1 MKQPA
6 TLRRGP
12 LIVFEGLD
20 GAGKTT
26 QLGLL
31 DDYLRGRGY
40 GVVSLREPTDGPW
53 GQKLR
58 RLMREGRGDV
68 TPETELQWFLND
80 RQQHVEQRIRPA
92 LERGQIVLMDR
103 YFFST
108 MANQGALGHDP
119 RDIQVLNEAFA
130 PLPDLLL
137 LLDLPPDVGWRRLNQ
152 RGEPSHFERQ
162 EYLEK
167 VAEIFNA
174 MDFPYLQRIRSDR
187 ELEAVQSEIRRQVQA
202 LLARHARAE
211 G

>member
-6 TLRRGP
+6 TPRRGL

-31 DDYLRGRGY
+31 DDYLCGRGY
-40 GVVSLREPTDGPW
+40 EVVCLYEPTDGLW

-108 MANQGALGHDP
+108 MAYQGALGHDP

-137 LLDLPPDVGWRRLNQ
+137 LLDLPTDVGWRRLTQ
-152 RGEPSHFERQ
+152 RGAPSHFERQ

>member
-6 TLRRGP
+6 TPRRGL

-40 GVVSLREPTDGPW
+40 EVVCLHEPTDGPW

-68 TPETELQWFLND
+68 TPETELRWFLND
-80 RQQHVEQRIRPA
+80 RRQHVEQRIRPA

-108 MANQGALGHDP
+108 MAYQGALGHDP
-119 RDIQVLNEAFA
+119 RDIRALNEAFA

-137 LLDLPPDVGWRRLNQ
+137 LLDLPPDVGWRRLTQ
-152 RGEPSHFERQ
+152 RGTPSHFERQ

-167 VAEIFNA
+167 VAVIFNA
-174 MDFPYLQRIRSDR
+174 MDFPYLQRIRAGQ

>member
-1 MKQPA
+1 MNQRA
-6 TLRRGP
+6 TPRRGL

-31 DDYLRGRGY
+31 DDYLRGQGY
-40 GVVSLREPTDGPW
+40 EVVCLREPTDGPW

-68 TPETELQWFLND
+68 TPETELQWFLKD
-80 RQQHVEQRIRPA
+80 RRQHVTQRIRPA
-92 LERGQIVLMDR
+92 LEGRQIVLMDR

-108 MANQGALGHDP
+108 MAYQGALGHDP
-119 RDIQVLNEAFA
+119 RDIQVLNEVFA
-130 PLPDLLL
+130 PPPDLLL
-137 LLDLPPDVGWRRLNQ
+137 LLDLPPDVGWRRLTQ
-152 RGEPSHFERQ
+152 RGAPSHFERP
-162 EYLEK
+162 EYLVK
-167 VAEIFNA
+167 VAEIFSA

-187 ELEAVQSEIRRQVQA
+187 ELEAVQLEIRRQVQA
-202 LLARHARAE
+202 LLARQARVE